1 MTTTDQIKSLMKSGD
16 IAGAEALCK
25 KALETHPDD
34 AWLKRRYGMCR
45 RLQGDEE
52 TFRRINDELSPEML
66 KKQAARRD
74 MYDKLWSALIVALV
88 IVGAVAFK
96 YVLLEVLV
104 VITIMHMIGY
114 FLVKDSFCRYRYK
127 IGLLLWA
134 AITGIF
140 AFFAF
145 RHQIL
150 NGFKWV
156 AHGCDLAPNVMLE
169 VEPAGTNIVEPAST
183 NNVVPTV
190 GTPEQLS
197 QTGSKTP

>member
-1 MTTTDQIKSLMKSGD
+1 MTTLDEIKSLMKSGD
-16 IAGAEALCK
+16 IAGAEALCR
-25 KALETHPDD
+25 KALEADPDNI
-34 AWLKRRYGMCR
+34 WLKRRYGICR
-45 RLQGDEE
+45 RMQGDEE

-96 YVLLEVLV
+96 YVLLGVLV
-104 VITIMHMIGY
+104 VITIMHIIGY

-145 RHQIL
+145 CHQIL

-169 VEPAGTNIVEPAST
+169 VEPAGTNIVESVTT
-183 NNVVPTV
+183 NSSD
-190 GTPEQLS
+190 GLIEQPS
-197 QTGSKTP
+197 QTESETP